1 MKSKKVVI
9 VTGPAASGKNE
20 VCKVLRDRGFYIIDA
35 DTLGHKVLSD
45 NASKIRRIF
54 GPWVVKRGRVDR
66 RALGEL
72 VFGSAKLLKL
82 LNSFSHPKIQ
92 KAIKNKIKMSRRKK
106 IAVNAALFKELR
118 LSGIADTVISVISDE
133 RSRMFRLVKK
143 RNVSPDKAK
152 GILRAQL
159 PARYYKSIA
168 DIVIVNDSSVSDL
181 RRKAKEAIS
190 CV

>member
-1 MKSKKVVI
+1 MKSKKIVV

-20 VCKVLRDRGFYIIDA
+20 VCKVFRDSGFYIIDA
-35 DTLGHKVLSD
+35 DTLGYQVLRD

-54 GPWVVKRGRVDR
+54 GPGVVKHGRVDR
-66 RALGEL
+66 RALGAL
-72 VFGSAKLLKL
+72 VFGNAKLLKA

-106 IAVNAALFKELR
+106 IAVDAALFKELR
-118 LSGIADTVISVISDE
+118 LSGLADVVISVIADE
-133 RSRMFRLVKK
+133 KSRMLRLVKK
-143 RNVSPDKAK
+143 RGVSAEKAK
-152 GILRAQL
+152 GIIRAQL

-168 DIVIVNDSSVSDL
+168 DIVIVNDSSVADL
-181 RRKAKEAIS
+181 KMKAKEAIS